1 MSILRF
7 RVSGSHAAVNEI
19 ISRLHGVD
27 NVERVEEVDDEIS
40 DMRDDSSSAESAVD
54 DAGVEVHRIEVET
67 ERASINERVHDLME
81 LSARDLDVAVEVV
94 DRF

>member
-7 RVSGSHAAVNEI
+7 RVSGSHEAVNEI
-19 ISRLHGVD
+19 ISRLNGVEHVD
-27 NVERVEEVDDEIS
+27 RVEEVDDEIA
-40 DMRDDSSSAESAVD
+40 DMRDDSSSAESVD
-54 DAGVEVHRIEVET
+54 EVGVEVHRIEVET
-67 ERASINERVHDLME
+67 ERASVNERVHDLME

>member
-7 RVSGSHAAVNEI
+7 RVSGGHDAVNEI

-27 NVERVEEVDDEIS
+27 NVDRVEEVDDEIA
-40 DMRDDSSSAESAVD
+40 DLRDDSSSAESVD
-54 DAGVEVHRIEVET
+54 ETGVEVHRIEVET
-67 ERASINERVHDLME
+67 LRTAINERVHDLME
-81 LSARDLDVAVEVV
+81 LSARDLDVAVEFV

>member
-7 RVSGSHAAVNEI
+7 RVSGTHDAVNQI

-27 NVERVEEVDDEIS
+27 NVDRVEEVDDEIS
-40 DMRDDSSSAESAVD
+40 DMRDDSSSAESTD
-54 DAGVEVHRIEVET
+54 EAGVEVHRIEVET
-67 ERASINERVHDLME
+67 LRSSVNERVHDLME
-81 LSARDLDVAVEVV
+81 LSARDLDVAVEFV

>member
-40 DMRDDSSSAESAVD
+40 DMRDDSSSADSAVD

-67 ERASINERVHDLME
+67 QRASVNERVHDLME
-81 LSARDLDVAVEVV
+81 LSARDLDVAVEIV

>member
-7 RVSGSHAAVNEI
+7 RVSGSRDAVNQI

-27 NVERVEEVDDEIS
+27 NVDRVEEVDDEIA
-40 DMRDDSSSAESAVD
+40 DMRDDSSSTDSVD
-54 DAGVEVHRIEVET
+54 EAGVEVHRIEVET
-67 ERASINERVHDLME
+67 LRSSINERVRDLME
-81 LSARDLDVAVEVV
+81 LSARDLDVAVEFV

>member
-40 DMRDDSSSAESAVD
+40 DMRDDSSSADSAAD

-67 ERASINERVHDLME
+67 QRASINERVHDLME
-81 LSARDLDVAVEVV
+81 LSARDLDVAVEIV

>member
-7 RVSGSHAAVNEI
+7 RVSGGRSAVNEI

-27 NVERVEEVDDEIS
+27 NVDRVEEVDDEIS
-40 DMRDDSSSAESAVD
+40 DMRDDSSSAESVD
-54 DAGVEVHRIEVET
+54 EAGVEVHRIEVET
-67 ERASINERVHDLME
+67 VRSSINERVHDLME
-81 LSARDLDVAVEVV
+81 LSARDLDVAVEFV

>member
-7 RVSGSHAAVNEI
+7 RVSGARGAVNEI
-19 ISRLHGVD
+19 ISRLHGID
-27 NVERVEEVDDEIS
+27 NVDRVEEVDDEIA
-40 DMRDDSSSAESAVD
+40 DMRDDSSSADSIP

-67 ERASINERVHDLME
+67 LRSSINERVHNLME
-81 LSARDLDVAVEVV
+81 LSARDLDIAVEFV